1 MNGQNDEVKN
11 EAGNCGLGCNCGSSR
26 AGKTA
31 KWVICGVVAVAA
43 IGVTLARV
51 AGTKEAEKPSQG
63 FALPA
68 TSMANTPTIAAG
80 TNETAWAAPL
90 KEMAALNTVAT
101 DTDAV
106 FIVIPST
113 NEVRTAAIQQEVSAA
128 CATIVGRGTKTG
140 KYLLSKDASDYKEV
154 AGQIGAPAVLA
165 MVKGRGMSVVADKD
179 VTKDALLK
187 AFVTASRPRQSCGP
201 SGCGPSS
208 SGCN

>member
-1 MNGQNDEVKN
+1 MSGQNDT
-11 EAGNCGLGCNCGSSR
+11 GTCGPACNCGSSG
-26 AGKTA
+26 AGKIA

-51 AGTKEAEKPSQG
+51 AGTKEAEQPSQG

-68 TSMANTPTIAAG
+68 GATTNATG
-80 TNETAWAAPL
+80 TNGVTWAAPL
-90 KEMAALNTVAT
+90 KAMADLNTMAM
-101 DTDAV
+101 DTEAV

-113 NEVRTAAIQQEVSAA
+113 NEVRTVAIQQEVSAA
-128 CATIVGRGTKTG
+128 CATIIGRGTKTG
-140 KYLLSKDASDYKEV
+140 KYLLSLESSDYKDV
-154 AGQIGAPAVLA
+154 AGQIGAPAVLS
-165 MVKGRGMSVVADKD
+165 MVKGRGMSIVADKD

-187 AFVTASRPRQSCGP
+187 AFVSASRPRQGCGP

>member
-1 MNGQNDEVKN
+1 MSEQN
-11 EAGNCGLGCNCGSSR
+11 EAGTCGPGCNCGSSG
-26 AGKTA
+26 AGKTT
-31 KWVICGVVAVAA
+31 KWLICGIVAVAA

-51 AGTKEAEKPSQG
+51 NSAKESEQPSQG

-68 TSMANTPTIAAG
+68 TSTANTSAAAAG

-90 KEMAALNTVAT
+90 KEMAALNSVAT

-113 NEVRTAAIQQEVSAA
+113 NEVRTATIQQEVSAA

-140 KYLLSKDASDYKEV
+140 KYLLSKDASDYKDV
-154 AGQIGAPAVLA
+154 VGQIGAPAVLT

-187 AFVTASRPRQSCGP
+187 AFVAASRPRQGCGP